1 MSNYLWFLIKSL
13 PVLVVSYFLVS
24 PQTSAV
30 AISKL
35 ESLSIQTPLNTPK
48 QNVLVAQAAPG
59 YVHPDEALGILK
71 NHPTVELPGSVDL
84 SQADPMAQVTSVSEL
99 RDVEPTAWA
108 YEALRS
114 LVERYGCIVGYPD
127 RIFRGNKA
135 LSRWE
140 FAAGLNACM
149 NVMERLIQENVAVLR
164 ADIDTL
170 ARLLQ
175 EFEAELSALGTRVD
189 NLESRVAFLE
199 DHQFSTTTKLKGE
212 VIFGLADSFGEPVV
226 FERERQTDFFG
237 SQVVSVRQRSDRD
250 DQSQTVLQNRVRLN
264 FDTTFTGKD
273 LLRTRLQ
280 AGNAGGSNRFRQRGV
295 TGTNMTRLGYDS
307 GSNNDVTVHKLFYRT
322 PIGDDFKLWV
332 GANALDLND
341 VFPTANPYLAS
352 SGTGSISRL
361 MRFNNM
367 LYRGPQGT
375 GAALQYDVGNNFYV
389 AGTYLADDA
398 ANPEEGGGLFNGS
411 FSGGSQVG
419 YRGDSFEIGLG
430 YVHSYRTADGPGIF
444 GGITS
449 NDADKPFGNVPTTA
463 DRYGISGNW
472 DITEWL
478 NFFGWFGYGNAVA
491 QDTETSLQTA
501 VFDFDGDGTTE
512 FLSRDV
518 VEVQRGD
525 SVDLWTWNAGF
536 NLIDLGKEGAVLTIG
551 GGLPPKGDV
560 EESSYIIQS
569 QYKYPINKNILITP
583 GFFVILNPNN
593 DSNNDAIW
601 MGVVRTTFKF

>member
-1 MSNYLWFLIKSL
+1 MSNFLWFLIKSL
-13 PVLVVSYFLVS
+13 PVVIGCYLLAS
-24 PQTSAV
+24 PQTV
-30 AISKL
+30 ATPLSK
-35 ESLSIQTPLNTPK
+35 SKVLSIQESSEIPK
-48 QNVLVAQAAPG
+48 PNILLTQAAPE
-59 YVHPDEALGILK
+59 YAHPDEALGVLK
-71 NHPTVELPGSVDL
+71 NRPTIKIPASV
-84 SQADPMAQVTSVSEL
+84 SSAAADPMTQVTSVSEL
-99 RDVEPTAWA
+99 RDVEPSAWA

-127 RIFRGNKA
+127 RTFRGNKS

-164 ADIDTL
+164 ADIDIL
-170 ARLLQ
+170 ARLSQ
-175 EFEAELSALGTRVD
+175 QFEAELAALGTRVD
-189 NLESRVAFLE
+189 NLESRVEFLE
-199 DHQFSTTTKLKGE
+199 DHQFSTTTKLRGE

-226 FERERQTDFFG
+226 FERERETDFFG

-250 DQSQTVLQNRVRLN
+250 DQSQIVLQNRVRLN
-264 FDTTFTGKD
+264 LDTTFTGKD

-280 AGNAGGSNRFRQRGV
+280 VGNVGGSNRFRQEGV

-307 GSNNDVTVHKLFYRT
+307 GSNSEVTIQKLFYRT
-322 PIGDDFKLWV
+322 PIGDNFKVWI
-332 GANALDLND
+332 GANALDLNN

-375 GAALQYDVGNNFYV
+375 GAALQYDFGNNFYV
-389 AGTYLADDA
+389 AGSYLADDA

-411 FSGGSQVG
+411 FSGGAQLG

-449 NDADKPFGNVPTTA
+449 DDAEKPFGDVPTTA

-472 DITEWL
+472 DLTEWL
-478 NFFGWFGYGNAVA
+478 NFFGWFGYGNAIA
-491 QDTETSLQTA
+491 QDTVTSLQTA

-512 FLSRDV
+512 SLSRDV
-518 VEVQRGD
+518 VEIQRGD
-525 SVDLWTWNAGF
+525 SIDLWTWNAGF
-536 NLIDLGKEGAVLTIG
+536 NFVDLGKEGAVLTVG

-560 EESSYIIQS
+560 EDSSYILQS

-593 DSNNDAIW
+593 DSNNDAVW
-601 MGVVRTTFKF
+601 MGVVRSTFKF

>member
-1 MSNYLWFLIKSL
+1 MNLKLFFWCKVSFLFTFSS
-13 PVLVVSYFLVS
+13 VWG
-24 PQTSAV
+24 QN
-30 AISKL
+30 AIANEDRHNLTLKWQEPASMTL
-35 ESLSIQTPLNTPK
+35 LT
-48 QNVLVAQAAPG
+48 QAMPE
-59 YVHPDEALGILK
+59 YVDKEEALGILQDR
-71 NHPTVELPGSVDL
+71 PTRESLNNQGGFVGEVIS
-84 SQADPMAQVTSVSEL
+84 QVTSVSEL

-114 LVERYGCIVGYPD
+114 LVERYGCIVGYPN
-127 RIFRGNKA
+127 RTFRGDQS

-149 NVMERLIQENVAVLR
+149 NVIERLIQENVAVLR
-164 ADIDTL
+164 GDIEKLKRL
-170 ARLLQ
+170 AA

-199 DHQFSTTTKLKGE
+199 DHPFSTTTKLKGE

-226 FERERQTDFFG
+226 FQRERQTNFFG
-237 SQVVSVRQRSDRD
+237 STVASVRQRSDRD
-250 DQSQTVLQNRVRLN
+250 DRSQTVLQNRVRLN
-264 FDTTFTGKD
+264 LDTTFTGKD

-280 AGNAGGSNRFRQRGV
+280 AGNVGGSNRFRQRGV

-307 GSNNDVTVHKLFYRT
+307 GSNNEVTVHKLFYRT
-322 PIGDDFKLWV
+322 PIGDDFKVWI

-352 SGTGSISRL
+352 SGSGSISRL

-367 LYRGPQGT
+367 LYRGPQGA
-375 GAALQYDVGNNFYV
+375 GAALQYDFGNNFYV
-389 AGTYLADDA
+389 AGSYLADDA
-398 ANPEEGGGLFNGS
+398 ANPEEGSGLLNGS
-411 FSGGSQVG
+411 FSSGAQVG
-419 YRGDSFEIGLG
+419 YRGDSFELSLG

-449 NDADKPFGNVPTTA
+449 DDADKPFGNVPTTA

-472 DITEWL
+472 DITQWL

-491 QDTETSLQTA
+491 QETQTSLQTA
-501 VFDFDGDGTTE
+501 DFDFDGDGTIET
-512 FLSRDV
+512 LSRNV

-525 SVDLWTWNAGF
+525 NADLWTWNAGF
-536 NLIDLGKEGAVLTIG
+536 NLVDLGKEGAVLTIG

-560 EESSYIIQS
+560 RDSSYIIQS
-569 QYKYPINKNILITP
+569 QYKYPLNNNILITP